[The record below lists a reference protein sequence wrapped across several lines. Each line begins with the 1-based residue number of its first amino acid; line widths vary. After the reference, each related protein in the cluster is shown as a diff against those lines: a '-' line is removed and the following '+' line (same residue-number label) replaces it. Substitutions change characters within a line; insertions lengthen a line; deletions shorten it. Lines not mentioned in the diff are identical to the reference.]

1 MKLNLAFEFGMW
13 WRSKKFSATCSLSRI
28 IAAGTSQCFH
38 STHWAYNDKMTLRF
52 FCRVLSRNCWKTLA
66 DNRLS

>member
-1 MKLNLAFEFGMW
+1 
-13 WRSKKFSATCSLSRI
+13 
-28 IAAGTSQCFH
+28 
-38 STHWAYNDKMTLRF
+38 MTLRF